1 MMSQCR
7 YHVVPGS
14 MPRHLVVIV
23 MIDAVTVDVTVV
35 IDGVVARHS
44 GDVDLDTADSTHSLI
59 HSFISLI
66 KRSVQQ

>member
-1 MMSQCR
+1 
-7 YHVVPGS
+7 

-44 GDVDLDTADSTHSLI
+44 GDVDLDTADSTHSFI
-59 HSFISLI
+59 HSSRL
-66 KRSVQQ
+66 SNAVYNNDT